1 MVLAFESCF
10 GRLLLITVPSHLIVL
25 RSFLR
30 LLLGDRVQ
38 SVFIFACRFPYYD
51 PPGKTLCHVPLCSLL
66 DWKQLKQRMKAE
78 MLRKHW
84 LT

>member
-1 MVLAFESCF
+1 MIPLE
-10 GRLLLITVPSHLIVL
+10 RH
-25 RSFLR
+25 
-30 LLLGDRVQ
+30 
-38 SVFIFACRFPYYD
+38 FAMC
-51 PPGKTLCHVPLCSLL
+51 LSALLL